1 MTCIGA
7 WIYMTKLLFSVVG
20 RLSTGGKPAGAMAKH
35 SNNCIARM
43 SGSHLFLHQV
53 LALLAKDLKTAWR
66 TREIFTAMFVFAVVV
81 VVVFNFAIGA
91 DTELIRQVAAGVIWI
106 ALSFAS
112 VLGLQ
117 RTGQMD
123 SEEDSL
129 QGVLLAL
136 QERSALFVAKM
147 LAQMLYLL
155 VVVFCT
161 LPLCG
166 LWFRIDFLACLGALG
181 VVLTLGLLG
190 LSIVG
195 TLFGMLAMQTRACE
209 VMLPMLFLP
218 VSIPLTIAAV
228 QATTQVID
236 GKRLRDIADYL
247 VLLGIFDVVFLALAL
262 IVFDYIVEE

>member
-1 MTCIGA
+1 MS
-7 WIYMTKLLFSVVG
+7 KN
-20 RLSTGGKPAGAMAKH
+20 
-35 SNNCIARM
+35 SNSFIAPM
-43 SGSHLFLHQV
+43 SGSKIFLQQV
-53 LALLAKDLKTAWR
+53 LALLEKDLKTEWR
-66 TREIFTAMFVFAVVV
+66 TREIFTSMFVFTVLV

-91 DTELIRQVAAGVIWI
+91 DTELIRQVASGVIWI

-117 RTGQMD
+117 RTGQME

-136 QERSALFVAKM
+136 HDRSALFIAKM

-155 VVVFCT
+155 MVVICI

-166 LWFRIDFLACLGALG
+166 IWFRIDFLACIGELCLAF
-181 VVLTLGLLG
+181 TLGMLG

-195 TLFGMLAMQTRACE
+195 TLFGMIALHTRARE

-228 QATTQVID
+228 QATAQLID
-236 GKRLRDIADYL
+236 GKSLKDIADYL
-247 VLLGIFDVVFLALAL
+247 VLIGIFDVVFFVLAL